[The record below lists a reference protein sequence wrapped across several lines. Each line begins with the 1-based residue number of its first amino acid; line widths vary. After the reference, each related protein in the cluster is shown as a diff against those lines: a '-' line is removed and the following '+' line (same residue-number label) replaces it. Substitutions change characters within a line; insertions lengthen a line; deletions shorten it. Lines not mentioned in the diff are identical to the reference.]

1 MKIHKTLAAALLLF
15 MGSRVVCAAG
25 DDPVDCKGL
34 KSSYEGKTFYL
45 QHNFYQEDGE
55 ATWINFMKTGDF
67 LPIGAEVKVQKLKSD
82 EALLKI
88 KDEGGREHEVEWDLD
103 EALPDCATVLQ
114 RTLGASAPSMEGLSS
129 VQVDAIKR
137 GAISEG
143 MSRKA
148 VFLAVGYPPHFYERP
163 WSDTP
168 ARNKDLTLNE
178 LTFVGSTYDFIV
190 VKFEN
195 DHVKAIDD

>member
-1 MKIHKTLAAALLLF
+1 MYRMSAVVVALCACSAPVFAAD
-15 MGSRVVCAAG
+15 S
-25 DDPVDCKGL
+25 PVNCKAL
-34 KSSYEGKTFYL
+34 KSSYEGKTFHL
-45 QHNFYQEDGE
+45 QHNFYQDDGG
-55 ATWINFMKTGDF
+55 ATWINFMKSGDF

-82 EALLKI
+82 EAILKI
-88 KDEGGREHEVEWDLD
+88 KDESGREHEVEWDLD
-103 EALPDCATVLQ
+103 EALPDCETVLK
-114 RTLGASAPSMEGLSS
+114 RTLGESAPSLEGLSS
-129 VQVDAIKR
+129 ADVDAIKR

-163 WSDTP
+163 WSDTV

-190 VKFEN
+190 VKFDN
-195 DHVKAIDD
+195 DQVKAIDD